1 MDNEKHITVS
11 MEDIKNI
18 INDSIANAIN
28 MFSYEE
34 FLQEISGFNMEC
46 FHYEELLNE
55 FLDTEPDEVSL
66 DTLECVTDNIRLM
79 AVEYMGFNKEIV
91 VLDCKD
97 YSEIKEFLDEAICHC
112 QLITSHYTE
121 ILANLRLDS
130 ITYENHT
137 STIYDTIIDQRDFFN
152 TVMFAINNINF
163 KDKIDVIDE
172 ITNLNSLDDDADHGI
187 RHP

>member
-55 FLDTEPDEVSL
+55 FLDTEPDEASL
-66 DTLECVTDNIRLM
+66 DTLECVTDNI
-79 AVEYMGFNKEIV
+79 
-91 VLDCKD
+91 
-97 YSEIKEFLDEAICHC
+97 
-112 QLITSHYTE
+112 
-121 ILANLRLDS
+121 
-130 ITYENHT
+130 
-137 STIYDTIIDQRDFFN
+137 
-152 TVMFAINNINF
+152 
-163 KDKIDVIDE
+163 
-172 ITNLNSLDDDADHGI
+172 
-187 RHP
+187 